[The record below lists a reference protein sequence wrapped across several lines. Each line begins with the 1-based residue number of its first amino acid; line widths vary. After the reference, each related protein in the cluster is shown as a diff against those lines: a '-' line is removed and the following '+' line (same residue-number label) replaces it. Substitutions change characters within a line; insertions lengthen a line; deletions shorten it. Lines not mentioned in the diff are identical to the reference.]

1 MLIRRNQSARAGGPA
16 CQGGQ
21 APASAGRG
29 AARMPRALAPKV
41 NRRGIR
47 AVESPPPAN
56 LFDHTF
62 RESYP
67 MQKLLATAVVSAFAL
82 IQAPAIAQEKKAEP
96 AKTEPAKT
104 EAKKAEPAKP
114 EAKKEAAKADAK
126 PADAK
131 KEEQKKPKKGGC

>member
-16 CQGGQ
+16 SGVARSLPATAA
-21 APASAGRG
+21 APLEC
-29 AARMPRALAPKV
+29 RALWPPKV

-47 AVESPPPAN
+47 TVESPPPAN
-56 LFDHTF
+56 PFDHTF

-67 MQKLLATAVVSAFAL
+67 MQNLLATAVVSAFAL

-114 EAKKEAAKADAK
+114 EAKKDAAKAETK
-126 PADAK
+126 TADTK